1 MELIEVMVSRL
12 SLLLG
17 ERLEGLTVVGVSL
30 FPERP
35 LDSHEKLMPSFLGIG
50 SVEEGVAGVAFAVV
64 EEPQGI
70 EGKLP
75 DNPLVLGGIFICKI
89 GGLPSGDFSSPLRM
103 SDADVVEVV
112 SAISSSRG

>member
-1 MELIEVMVSRL
+1 MSSGLDDIELTEVAVLRL
-12 SLLLG
+12 SLMLG

-50 SVEEGVAGVAFAVV
+50 SAEEGVGSFAFAVV
-64 EEPQGI
+64 EDPQGI

-75 DNPLVLGGIFICKI
+75 DSPLVLGGIFICKV
-89 GGLPSGDFSSPLRM
+89 GG
-103 SDADVVEVV
+103 
-112 SAISSSRG
+112 